1 MAKKPKTRSWVVE
14 IRVTRLVEVV
24 CEDCT
29 EAQAREKPWDY
40 AVGSEREFDQED
52 WEVRSVVPN
61 E

>member
-1 MAKKPKTRSWVVE
+1 
-14 IRVTRLVEVV
+14 VV